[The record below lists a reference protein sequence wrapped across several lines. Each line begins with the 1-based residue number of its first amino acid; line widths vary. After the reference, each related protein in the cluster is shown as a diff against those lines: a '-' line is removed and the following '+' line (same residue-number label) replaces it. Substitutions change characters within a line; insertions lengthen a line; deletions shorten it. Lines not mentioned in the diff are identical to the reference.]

1 MAVYSLDDNAP
12 QIPASAWVADSA
24 AVIGKVVMGE
34 QASVWYGCVVR
45 GDNDLMTIGARCNIQ
60 DGSVLHSDEG
70 VPLTLG
76 EGVSIGHQVM
86 LHGCA
91 VGAGSL
97 IGMQAIILNRA
108 KIGKDCLVAAGAVV
122 TEGKEFPD
130 GSLIMGAPAKVVR
143 PLTPEQIE
151 HNRWIAQHYIEQ
163 MARHR
168 RVKKIA

>member
-1 MAVYSLDDNAP
+1 MAVYSLDEHAP
-12 QIPASAWVADSA
+12 EIPASAWVADSA
-24 AVIGKVVMGE
+24 SVIGKVTLGE
-34 QASVWYGCVVR
+34 QASVWYGCVIR
-45 GDNDLMTIGARCNIQ
+45 GDNDRITIGARSNIQ
-60 DGSVLHSDEG
+60 DASVLHSDEG

-86 LHGCA
+86 LHGCSI
-91 VGAGSL
+91 GDGSL
-97 IGMQAIILNRA
+97 IGMQAIVLNRA

-143 PLTPEQIE
+143 QLTPEQIA

-168 RVKKIA
+168 RVRKLG

>member
-1 MAVYSLDDNAP
+1 MAVYSLAEHVP
-12 QIPASAWVADSA
+12 QIPSSAWVADSA
-24 AVIGKVVMGE
+24 TVIGKVTMGE
-34 QASVWYGCVVR
+34 QSSVWYGTVVR
-45 GDNDLMTIGARCNIQ
+45 GDNDRITIGARCNIQ
-60 DGSVLHSDEG
+60 DASVLHSDEG

-86 LHGCA
+86 LHGCTI
-91 VGAGSL
+91 GDGSL
-97 IGMQAIILNRA
+97 VGMQAIILNRA

-143 PLTPEQIE
+143 QLTPEQIE

-168 RVKKIA
+168 LVKKIA